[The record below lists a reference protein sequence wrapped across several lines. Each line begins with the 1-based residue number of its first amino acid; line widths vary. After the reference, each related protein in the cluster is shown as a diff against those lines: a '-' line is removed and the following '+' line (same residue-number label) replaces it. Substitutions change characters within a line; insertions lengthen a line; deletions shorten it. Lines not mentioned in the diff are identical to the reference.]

1 MTQTHWK
8 KLRGTSEYLGSW
20 SLEPG
25 KDLIATIDRVGT
37 ESVVG
42 EDGKKSDCVV
52 AHFKEKNIL
61 PMILN
66 ATNLK
71 TIQKI
76 YKTPYVEEWSGRAI
90 QLYIAQVK
98 AFGDVVDA
106 LRIRP
111 IVPKVNK
118 VSLVCADC
126 GKTIQPYKKM
136 TAEQF
141 SMYTQEHFGKAL
153 CYECGMKATEA
164 VKEAQKKD
172 ADDIT
177 DALKEET
184 TEG

>member
-1 MTQTHWK
+1 MTHWK
-8 KLRGTSEYLGSW
+8 KMKGTSDYIGAWDFEQGQEIVL
-20 SLEPG
+20 
-25 KDLIATIDRVGT
+25 TIDRVSR
-37 ESVVG
+37 EQVAG
-42 EDGKKSDCVV
+42 EDGKKQNCLV
-52 AHFKEKNIL
+52 AHFKEKVK
-61 PMILN
+61 PMIIN
-66 ATNLK
+66 ATNAK
-71 TIQKI
+71 TITKV
-76 YKTPYVEEWSGRAI
+76 YKTPYIEEWSGRAI
-90 QLYIAQVK
+90 KIYVAQVK
-98 AFGDVVDA
+98 AFGDYVDA

-111 IVPKVNK
+111 EIPAVKK

>member
-1 MTQTHWK
+1 MTHWK
-8 KLRGTSEYLGSW
+8 KMRGANEYLGSW

-25 KDLIATIDRVGT
+25 QEIVVTIDRVAREMVT
-37 ESVVG
+37 G
-42 EDGKKSDCVV
+42 EDGSKKNCLV
-52 AHFKEKNIL
+52 AHFKENGML
-61 PMILN
+61 PMVLN
-66 ATNLK
+66 STNAK

-90 QLYIAQVK
+90 QLYVTQVK
-98 AFGDVVDA
+98 AFGDLVDA

-111 IVPKVNK
+111 IVPKVKK

-126 GKTIQPYKKM
+126 GKTIQPYKKL